1 MPVSPHPRPASALDR
16 LADEYVD
23 LSARLDP
30 FLATSVGIPGHD
42 GEVTDLSPAAEVERT
57 GAARALR
64 SWGAAL
70 RGPRGTGPTTLWCTT
85 SIAAPWNWA
94 ACRCPCW
101 KERCDGPRDTP

>member
-16 LADEYVD
+16 LADTAGLVE
-23 LSARLDP
+23 
-30 FLATSVGIPGHD
+30 
-42 GEVTDLSPAAEVERT
+42 GEVTDLSPAAEAERT